1 MTAKERKED
10 VAALVAASCST
21 KTVQTSHLNQ
31 WVKWIS
37 AHTANPFVFDWSL
50 TSLAGAAVEH
60 RVDTAGVF
68 LGCGVLLGFGGG
80 GGGLGGHDAALFLFD
95 VDGGH
100 KFDSFQCSVF
110 REEEEGD
117 YWQASQ
123 VPPFSIASIEQ
134 AFFSAAVYCLAS
146 AAVAAV

>member
-1 MTAKERKED
+1 M
-10 VAALVAASCST
+10 ASGF
-21 KTVQTSHLNQ
+21 
-31 WVKWIS
+31 
-37 AHTANPFVFDWSL
+37 NPTDFL
-50 TSLAGAAVEH
+50 LAGLTGSAVEH
-60 RVDTAGVF
+60 GVDGAGVF
-68 LGCGVLLGFGGG
+68 LGGGVLFGFGGCCC
-80 GGGLGGHDAALFLFD
+80 GLGGHDAALFLFD